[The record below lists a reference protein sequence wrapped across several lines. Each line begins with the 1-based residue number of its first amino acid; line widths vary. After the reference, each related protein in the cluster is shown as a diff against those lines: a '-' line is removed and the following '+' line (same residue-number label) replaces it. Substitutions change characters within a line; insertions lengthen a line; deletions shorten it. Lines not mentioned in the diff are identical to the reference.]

1 MMRNLV
7 IPVPI
12 PNTKVKQITADGTAG
27 EALWESR
34 WSPGQKTSF
43 NMKSFFVLENPWL
56 DQGFGKA
63 FSYGT
68 YNKNSF

>member
-1 MMRNLV
+1 MRNLV

-34 WSPGQKTSF
+34 WSPGHMKTSF
-43 NMKSFFVLENPWL
+43 NMESSFFIHYYFTRIKIFYKINVE
-56 DQGFGKA
+56 K
-63 FSYGT
+63 
-68 YNKNSF
+68 

>member
-43 NMKSFFVLENPWL
+43 NMKSFFYVLLYYFLHN
-56 DQGFGKA
+56 FK
-63 FSYGT
+63 F
-68 YNKNSF
+68 F